1 MDYNDMINDLIE
13 GTNFEVNSE
22 SQVLTSIDLRVHT
35 PLAVLNCLL
44 GGGIP
49 LNGIYHT
56 WGPPKGGKSTWL
68 YQTMGNFQ
76 KDYPDGI
83 SVILD
88 NESSSDP
95 NRLIALGVD
104 PSKVLRLPISSIESG
119 FISLMR
125 MIDNKLKNKKL
136 KDRPMMVIW
145 DTISRGKAQD
155 DSSQSRMNAQ
165 DRARIIKNYLPE
177 LSSKLENQPFIL
189 GLVNQVVYE
198 TDRYGNR
205 RENAGGGIALQHD
218 NQVSVYIHATSE
230 TTDPT
235 GSLTIAQWSEANIDK
250 SKISPRI
257 SNIPFVIDV
266 TKGGYIKERQSFLSY
281 MIDVMKQIEDV
292 GRGFFSIGPLINKYK
307 GSPIGEYLAPLDK
320 KRRYKELVDLVEE
333 DDTFYNILMYDY
345 MSYMSDIYTLQ
356 STIIKPYFDKIR
368 NEIMEV
374 VNPAEESIDELS
386 EKESEKKLE
395 SDTDSEEVVADE
407 SESIQ

>member
-1 MDYNDMINDLIE
+1 MDYNDMIQDLIE

-22 SQVLTSIDLRVHT
+22 SQVLTSSVLRVRT
-35 PLAVLNCLL
+35 PIEVINCIL

-68 YQTMGNFQ
+68 YQTMGYFQ

-95 NRLIALGVD
+95 NRLLALGVD
-104 PSKVLRLPISSIESG
+104 PTKVLRLPISSIEGG
-119 FISLMR
+119 FISLEK
-125 MIDNKLKNKKL
+125 MIDNKLGNKKL
-136 KDRPMMVIW
+136 KDLPMFVIW

-177 LSSKLENQPFIL
+177 LSAKIENQPFIL

-205 RENAGGGIALQHD
+205 HENAGGGVALQHD
-218 NQVSVYIHATSE
+218 NHVSLYINATSE
-230 TTDPT
+230 SKDET
-235 GSLTIAQWSEANIDK
+235 GSLTVAQWSQANIDK

-257 SNIPFVIDV
+257 SNIPFMIDV
-266 TKGGYIKERQSFLSY
+266 TKGGYIVERQSFLSY
-281 MIDVMKQIEDV
+281 MIDVMHRISDV
-292 GRGFFSIGPLINKYK
+292 GRGFFSLDPLISIYD
-307 GSPIGEYLAPLDK
+307 GTPINEYLVPLSK
-320 KRRYKELVDLVEE
+320 KWRYKDLVELVNE
-333 DDTFYNILMYDY
+333 DDTFYAILRYDFMKY
-345 MSYMSDIYTLQ
+345 MSSIYSLQ
-356 STIIKPYFDKIR
+356 ANIIKPYFDKVK
-368 NEIMEV
+368 EEVMSV
-374 VNPAEESIDELS
+374 VNPADESIDELS
-386 EKESEKKLE
+386 ENANEDNQKEVSEN
-395 SDTDSEEVVADE
+395 E
-407 SESIQ
+407 SESE